1 MKDEEASVRQTLARN
16 CLDILATLP
25 RDSQIGVF
33 QQMRGVVAQA
43 GCSWRIRLA
52 MADQLGTIA
61 LLFDLKVG
69 LSAASSPLIF
79 YPLLQHLQAHKVFHP
94 VLVPNCCCS
103 RDADLLIRISTEC
116 PAEESLKA
124 GVELCALLR
133 LWMRRWCQ
141 QPFSFVGTQLQ

>member
-1 MKDEEASVRQTLARN
+1 MRQTLARN

-69 LSAASSPLIF
+69 LSAASSPYLQPISCSTCQ
-79 YPLLQHLQAHKVFHP
+79 PTSLLPCTCSELLLQ
-94 VLVPNCCCS
+94 S
-103 RDADLLIRISTEC
+103 RCGLADRISTEC

-124 GVELCALLR
+124 GGELCDLHR